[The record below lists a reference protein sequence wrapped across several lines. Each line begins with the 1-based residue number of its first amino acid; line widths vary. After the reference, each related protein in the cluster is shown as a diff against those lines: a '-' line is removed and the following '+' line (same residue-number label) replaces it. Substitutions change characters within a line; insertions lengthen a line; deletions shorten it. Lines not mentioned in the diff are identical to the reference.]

1 MPAKIHIKEGE
12 NFNRWTILKEVQQY
26 IQPNGRKCRQFSCI
40 CECGNEKIV
49 LLDSLINERSKSCGC
64 LQREI
69 IQKYNIETKIIH
81 GLHNHYLYQTWSD
94 MKTRCYNP
102 KFKGYKN
109 WGGRGIKV
117 CDRWLESFINFLEDM
132 GDKPS
137 GYSIDRIDVNG
148 NYEPSNCRWADYKE
162 QANNR
167 RTTKKKEVTL
177 ELWMQ
182 TK

>member
-1 MPAKIHIKEGE
+1 
-12 NFNRWTILKEVQQY
+12 
-26 IQPNGRKCRQFSCI
+26 
-40 CECGNEKIV
+40 
-49 LLDSLINERSKSCGC
+49 
-64 LQREI
+64 
-69 IQKYNIETKIIH
+69 
-81 GLHNHYLYQTWSD
+81 

-182 TK
+182 KK